1 MKGSFLIVSHVHH
14 KKHAGKVYG
23 YAPYVREMN
32 LWISSFEEVVLIAP
46 VEQNDTISPIQIAYE
61 HHNLKVIPVQ
71 GLDLTSTKNILRSL
85 WVLPR
90 IAYLMYGA
98 MKRSDHI
105 HLRCPGN
112 MGLLGCIVQ
121 MFFPKHQK
129 TVKYAGNW
137 DSNSGQPFTYR
148 LQRKLLNNPSLFKNT
163 KVLVYGHWPD
173 STGNIVPF
181 FTASYFNR
189 EIEKIEKHI
198 PSSGGP
204 LQLMFVGSLIK
215 EKNPLIA
222 LQAVQKLKDK
232 NISLQMDFCGDGD
245 QFKVLEEYV
254 RTHDLGDSVKL
265 RGNVPAGELKE
276 YYKKAHFLIFL
287 SESEGW
293 PKVVAEAMFFGC
305 VPITTPVSCV
315 PEMLQHGERG
325 DLIEKDLDMV
335 ADCISFYLE
344 NPMVYGQKSSKA
356 MEWANQYT
364 LELFEKEIKKII

>member
-1 MKGSFLIVSHVHH
+1 MKGSFLIVSHVQH
-14 KKHAGKVYG
+14 KSVSGKVYG
-23 YAPYVREMN
+23 YAPYVKEMN

-46 VEQNDTISPIQIAYE
+46 IEENTSISPIQIAYE
-61 HHNLKVIPVQ
+61 HNNLKVIPVQ
-71 GLDLTSTKNILRSL
+71 SLDLTSAKNVLRSL
-85 WVLPR
+85 WALPR
-90 IAYLMYGA
+90 IAYLLYRA

-112 MGLLGCIVQ
+112 MGLIGCIVQ
-121 MFFPKHQK
+121 IFFPKHQK

-137 DSNSGQPFTYR
+137 DPNSCQPLTYR
-148 LQRKLLNNPSLFKNT
+148 LQRKMLNNPLFIKNS

-173 STGNIVPF
+173 STDNIVPF

-198 PSSGGP
+198 PSSDKP
-204 LQLMFVGSLIK
+204 LQLIFVGSLIK

-222 LQAVQKLKDK
+222 LKSVQKLKEK
-232 NISLQMDFCGDGD
+232 NISLQMDFCGDGV

-265 RGNVPAGELKE
+265 RGNVSAGELKE
-276 YYKKAHFLIFL
+276 YYKRAHFLIFL

-315 PEMLQHGERG
+315 PEMLQHGDRG
-325 DLIEKDLDMV
+325 DLVEKNPNMV
-335 ADCISFYLE
+335 SDCISFYLE
-344 NPMVYGQKSSKA
+344 NPIVYEQKSSNA